1 MTQRR
6 QTRSI
11 LKRLTTMNML
21 VSGLALLLA
30 CAALFVYDQVTS
42 RRNLAHTL
50 SAQAQIIGSNSISAI
65 LFNDPQAAS
74 ETLSALKSSPSIA
87 SAGILKLDHG
97 MFAQYSRESAD
108 EILELPSLG
117 PDQLESHVFTS
128 SHVVLIRKILSEN
141 DPIGFVY
148 LKADLREIDQRL
160 KRYATIAFSVLLLSL
175 LAAMLVSSNFRKS
188 VASPIVEL
196 AETAQQVSKE
206 KNYRIRAAQTG
217 EQDELSVLVESF
229 NEMLEQ
235 IQERDSALQHARDEL
250 EQRVSDRTHDLTVA
264 NQQLSE
270 RTHELM
276 SANRELEAF
285 SYSVSHDLRG
295 PLEALNGFTYVLLK
309 KYGPNFD
316 NQTRELIEHIRNS
329 GRRMSELIDDLLNLS
344 RVTTS
349 VLRREQID
357 LSSLSRSI
365 MDDLCRREPGRQVE
379 FVAPTT
385 ADALADV
392 SLMRIVLE
400 NLLGNAWK
408 YTSQLGHA
416 RIEFG
421 KAQMN
426 DQTAFFVK
434 DDGTGFDPRAAN
446 RLFQPFQRLHSVAE
460 FPGSGIG
467 LASVK
472 RIIQRHGGQV
482 WAEGSPDEGATFFFT
497 LGPAKSEAA

>member
-1 MTQRR
+1 MTPQKK
-6 QTRSI
+6 TRSI
-11 LKRLTTMNML
+11 LNRLTMMNML
-21 VSGLALLLA
+21 VSAVALLLA

-42 RRNLAHTL
+42 RQNVVHTL
-50 SAQAQIIGSNSISAI
+50 SAQAQIIGFNSVSAI

-87 SAGILKLDHG
+87 SAGILKLDHR
-97 MFAQYSRESAD
+97 MFAQYSREGAD
-108 EILELPSLG
+108 PIPELPILAS
-117 PDQLESHVFTS
+117 DKLEAHTFSS
-128 SHVVLIRKILSEN
+128 SHVVLVRKILSEG

-148 LKADLREIDQRL
+148 LKADLREIDRRL
-160 KRYATIAFSVLLLSL
+160 KRYAAIAFSVLLLSL

-188 VASPIVEL
+188 VASPIVQL
-196 AETAQQVSKE
+196 AETAQKVSKE
-206 KNYRIRAAQTG
+206 KNYAVRAAQTE
-217 EQDELSVLVESF
+217 EQDELAVLVDSF
-229 NEMLEQ
+229 NEMLTQ
-235 IQERDSALQHARDEL
+235 IQQRDSALQRARDEL
-250 EQRVSDRTHDLTVA
+250 EQRVSDRTRDLMAA

-309 KYGPNFD
+309 KYGPKFD
-316 NQTRELIEHIRNS
+316 DQTRELIEHIRNS
-329 GRRMSELIDDLLNLS
+329 GRRMSELINDLLNFS

-349 VLRREQID
+349 VLHREQID

-365 MDDLCRREPGRQVE
+365 VDELCRREPGRQVE
-379 FVAPTT
+379 FVAPAT
-385 ADALADV
+385 ADALADA

-408 YTSQLGHA
+408 YTSQHGHA

-421 KAQMN
+421 EAQKN
-426 DQTAFFVK
+426 GQTAFFVQ
-434 DDGTGFDPRAAN
+434 DDGTGFDPKAAN
-446 RLFQPFQRLHSVAE
+446 RLFQPFQRLHSMAE

-467 LASVK
+467 LATVK

-482 WAEGSPDEGATFFFT
+482 WAEGTPGKGATFFFT
-497 LGPAKSEAA
+497 VGPAKDAAA

>member
-1 MTQRR
+1 MTQQR
-6 QTRSI
+6 QKRSI
-11 LKRLTTMNML
+11 LKRLTMMNML

-42 RRNLAHTL
+42 RRNLVHTL
-50 SAQAQIIGSNSISAI
+50 SAQAQIIGFNSISAI

-74 ETLSALKSSPSIA
+74 ETLSALKSSPSIS
-87 SAGILKLDHG
+87 SAGILKLDHS
-97 MFAQYSRESAD
+97 MFAQYSRESGD
-108 EILELPSLG
+108 QILELPSLNPG
-117 PDQLESHVFTS
+117 QPEAHVFTS
-128 SHVVLIRKILSEN
+128 SHVVLVREILSEGH
-141 DPIGFVY
+141 PIGFVY

-160 KRYATIAFSVLLLSL
+160 KRYATIAFSVLMLSL

-196 AETAQQVSKE
+196 AETAQRVSKE
-206 KNYRIRAAQTG
+206 KNYQIRAAQTG
-217 EQDELSVLVESF
+217 GQDELSVLVESF

-235 IQERDSALQHARDEL
+235 IQERDNALQRARDEL

-309 KYGPNFD
+309 KYGPSFD
-316 NQTRELIEHIRNS
+316 SQTRELIEHIRNS

-349 VLRREQID
+349 VLHREQID

-379 FVAPTT
+379 FVAPKT

-408 YTSQLGHA
+408 YTSQHGHA

-421 KAQMN
+421 EAQKN
-426 DQTAFFVK
+426 GQTAFFVK
-434 DDGTGFDPRAAN
+434 DDGTGFDPQSAN
-446 RLFQPFQRLHSVAE
+446 RLFQPFQRLHSMAE

-467 LASVK
+467 LATVK

-482 WAEGSPDEGATFFFT
+482 WAEGATGQGATFFFT
-497 LGPAKSEAA
+497 VGPAKDAAA